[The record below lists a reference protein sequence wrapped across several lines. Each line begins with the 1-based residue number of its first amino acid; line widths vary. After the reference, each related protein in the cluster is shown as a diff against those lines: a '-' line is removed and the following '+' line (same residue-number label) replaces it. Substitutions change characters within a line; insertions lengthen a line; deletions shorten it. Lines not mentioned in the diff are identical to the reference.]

1 MIWNIM
7 NWILE
12 LEEYFVLT
20 VKKKI
25 FLINIL
31 MQMEN
36 IIPDNTIY
44 LYQLRNWQFDL
55 ADIIEFYIY

>member
-1 MIWNIM
+1 MEYY
-7 NWILE
+7 E
-12 LEEYFVLT
+12 LDTRARRIFCPHS
-20 VKKKI
+20 KKKI

>member
-1 MIWNIM
+1 M

-20 VKKKI
+20 VKKI

>member
-20 VKKKI
+20 VKKI

-55 ADIIEFYIY
+55 ADIIEFYI

>member
-20 VKKKI
+20 VKKI